1 MLQVKTFS
9 RPFVLL
15 PFLRPPD
22 GGLRLLVVDIGFEG
36 SVGEVWRMAL
46 KYGLPLAVL
55 ALGK

>member
-15 PFLRPPD
+15 PFLRPPE
-22 GGLRLLVVDIGFEG
+22 GGLRVVVVDIGLGG

-46 KYGLPLAVL
+46 K
-55 ALGK
+55 

>member
-1 MLQVKTFS
+1 MLQVNTFS

-22 GGLRLLVVDIGFEG
+22 GGLRLVVVDIGFEG

-46 KYGLPLAVL
+46 K
-55 ALGK
+55 